1 MNFSRK
7 KEHQSLRLHQSNLS
21 DVKLTVGMIV
31 MSYYPEPCG
40 GAERQC
46 SRLISELLERG
57 HRVIVL
63 TTRARKETSKY
74 YVDGKLEIIRV
85 PKIEALLYQKY
96 SENGGYY
103 QIKKDG
109 KIDQSNRQQN
119 FSKARLLAA
128 KAIQYVNIS
137 LFMVMSAFVI
147 FRLRSTID
155 VWHFHVASLISGWC
169 RYWANYHKIPL
180 VCKGANLP
188 VFPEE
193 PVMPLRKL
201 LFMLRKENHFVAL
214 TEEMREDLLIN
225 QIPRDKITLIP
236 NGVYS
241 LEKGARSDPGVAGK
255 VIYVAN
261 FTQPVANKAFD
272 VLFAAWLRV
281 HKSRPSA
288 RLAVAGAGD
297 VRIWKDFLSRNKAD
311 SSVDFLGYVEDM
323 QQLYSQALVMV
334 LPSRCEGVSNALL
347 EAQAAGVPAIVSDIP
362 GNRLVVEDGE
372 TGYIVSVDDVRAIG
386 DAIVTLWDDVDLRV
400 TMGQKAYSR
409 IAEKFSMQA
418 ITDSYLALYSQ
429 LCISAPEAL
438 PTNTSIQ

>member
-1 MNFSRK
+1 MK
-7 KEHQSLRLHQSNLS
+7 I
-21 DVKLTVGMIV
+21 GMIV
-31 MSYYPEPCG
+31 MNYYPETCG

-46 SRLISELLERG
+46 SRIVEELSRRG
-57 HRVIVL
+57 FRVTIL
-63 TTRARKETSKY
+63 TSRTFRETPKY
-74 YVDGKLEIIRV
+74 YIDGNIEIIRLPRIEV
-85 PKIEALLYQKY
+85 LLGKTYRTKQKLEEQSKNEESDQDQHQKASRKINLFAEKIIKY
-96 SENGGYY
+96 INTC
-103 QIKKDG
+103 I
-109 KIDQSNRQQN
+109 
-119 FSKARLLAA
+119 
-128 KAIQYVNIS
+128 
-137 LFMVMSAFVI
+137 FMVMSVATMW
-147 FRLRSTID
+147 RMRSVID

-169 RYWANYHKIPL
+169 GYWANYFKIPML
-180 VCKGANLP
+180 CKGANLP
-188 VFPEE
+188 VFPDE
-193 PVMPLRKL
+193 PGMPLRKW
-201 LFMLRKENHFVAL
+201 LFKWRQNLHFVAL
-214 TEEMREDLLIN
+214 TEEMRDDLFAN
-225 QIPRDKITLIP
+225 GVAKNKVSLIP

-241 LEKGARSDPGVAGK
+241 LHNSARQDPGATGK

-261 FTQPVANKAFD
+261 FTQPVGNKAFD

-281 HKSRPSA
+281 HELRPSA

-297 VRIWKDFLSRNKAD
+297 VRIWKEFLSRNKAD

-418 ITDSYLALYSQ
+418 ITDRYLALYTQ
-429 LCISAPEAL
+429 LCMSAPEAL